1 MEKRWNI
8 KPQPDLS
15 ERQLFA
21 KKYNIDPVLAQ
32 LLMQR
37 GVGEDEVKTFFHS
50 DPIRNMHNPLLMKD
64 MQEAVDRIIK
74 ARDCHERILVYG
86 DYDVDGTTAVSLVY
100 QYLTR
105 YIDEEYLDYYIPDRY
120 NEGYGISFKGID
132 YAKANGISL
141 VIALDCGIKAVEKVR
156 YASQLG
162 IDFIICDHHMPGEE
176 LPHAVA
182 CLDPKRSD
190 CSYPD
195 KNLSGCGVG
204 FKLMQALC
212 RLTNGNENEL
222 LEYLDLLVVSI
233 ASDIVPMIGE
243 NRILAHHGLKR
254 LNAQPSVG
262 LKAIIDVSVKR
273 GDSPADAMDISISDI
288 VFKIGPRINAVGRLH
303 TGKEAVDLL
312 ICQDEAKAVELA
324 KGMGN
329 TNEERKELDR
339 SITEEA
345 KQMIESDERLK
356 NRRSTVI
363 FNPTWHKGVIGI
375 VASRMTEDYYRPTI
389 ILTESNG
396 LATGSARSVEGFDLY
411 KAIDSCSD
419 LLENFGGHMYAAG
432 LTMKKENVEKF
443 SERFEAYVSENILPE
458 QLVPQIDVDA
468 EIPLAMITED
478 FYEQIERLE
487 PFGPCNMKPVFMTR
501 GVCSYSNPNGQSS
514 KGTKPVGADNRHLK
528 LEIID
533 RTDRKSKSGIAF
545 GLGSYYEKIK
555 DGQPFDICYTIEKN
569 VFRGQTSLQLMVR
582 DIHLNADGSGGDEQK
597 KTLVSKV

>member
-37 GVGEDEVKTFFHS
+37 GIGEDEVKTFFHS

-132 YAKANGISL
+132 YAKANGVSL

-156 YASQLG
+156 YASELG
-162 IDFIICDHHMPGEE
+162 IDFIICDHHMPGDE

-254 LNAQPSVG
+254 LNTQPSVG

-273 GDSPADAMDISISDI
+273 AEGSTEPVDISISDI

-312 ICQDEAKAVELA
+312 ICRDEAKAIELA

-345 KQMIESDERLK
+345 KKMIESNEALK

-396 LATGSARSVEGFDLY
+396 FATGSARSVDGFDLY

-443 SERFEAYVSENILPE
+443 SERFEAYVAENILPE

-468 EIPLAMITED
+468 EIPLAMITKE
-478 FYEQIERLE
+478 FYEQLERLE

-514 KGTKPVGADNRHLK
+514 KGTKPVGTDNRHLK

-545 GLGSYYEKIK
+545 GLGSYYDKIK

-569 VFRGQTSLQLMVR
+569 VFRGQTTLQLMVR
-582 DIHLNADGSGGDEQK
+582 DIHLNTDGGGCDSQK
-597 KTLVSKV
+597 KTLVSKG